1 MLSAGLDV
9 YENEPEVEEGLL
21 NNPKVMLL
29 PHIGT
34 ATYETQKEMEIL
46 VLDNMRSALEKGEM
60 ITQVPEQKPKPK
72 PRAANGANGNSNGH
86 L

>member
-1 MLSAGLDV
+1 M
-9 YENEPEVEEGLL
+9 EPGLL

-34 ATYETQKEMEIL
+34 ATYETQKDMELL
-46 VLDNMRSALEKGEM
+46 VLKNLRFAIEKGEL
-60 ITQVPEQKPKPK
+60 ITQVPEQKKGKRTP
-72 PRAANGANGNSNGH
+72 NGTGCGNHN

>member
-1 MLSAGLDV
+1 
-9 YENEPEVEEGLL
+9 
-21 NNPKVMLL
+21 MLL

-46 VLDNMRSALEKGEM
+46 VLDNLRSSLEKGEM
-60 ITQVPEQKPKPK
+60 ITQVPEQTPMRK
-72 PRAANGANGNSNGH
+72 AVNGINGHGNGNGISNGH